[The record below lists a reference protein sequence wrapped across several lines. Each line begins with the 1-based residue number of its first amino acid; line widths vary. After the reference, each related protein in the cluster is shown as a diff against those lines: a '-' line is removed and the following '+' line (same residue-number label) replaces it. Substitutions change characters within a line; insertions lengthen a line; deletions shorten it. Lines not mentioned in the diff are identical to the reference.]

1 MENCPAE
8 SRFFKLK
15 YAQTST
21 VDRLYSASYDE
32 GVVEDRI
39 LTEFILKMNS
49 YKTTTKRKSTQF
61 LDFLGSIGGFGRALN
76 VFFVGFG
83 GYFSAKFYLASIS
96 NNLFVKKKSKR
107 ELRARKM
114 TKDADEG
121 GVSTENIANQFVP
134 IKISEMQTLYDTFL
148 TKIFCCFLGHKR
160 IKKCPFMVRQRI
172 LKKCGGQYTKE
183 LNIDKILK
191 KVRDSY
197 ALVTNHP
204 ISEQM
209 KPYLKFNKNNVV

>member
-1 MENCPAE
+1 MESCPAE

-21 VDRLYSASYDE
+21 FDRLYSAYYDE

-39 LTEFILKMNS
+39 LTEFILNMNS
-49 YKTTTKRKSTQF
+49 YKTTTKRISTQF
-61 LDFLGSIGGFGRALN
+61 LDFLGSIGGFKGALN
-76 VFFVGFG
+76 MFFVGFG

-107 ELRARKM
+107 EMRPRKM

-121 GVSTENIANQFVP
+121 GVSTENIVHQFVP

-148 TKIFCCFLGHKR
+148 TKLFCCFLGHKR

-172 LKKCGGQYTKE
+172 L
-183 LNIDKILK
+183 
-191 KVRDSY
+191 
-197 ALVTNHP
+197 
-204 ISEQM
+204 
-209 KPYLKFNKNNVV
+209 